1 MTKQGDLR
9 LDNLRFTIEVT
20 HAIINLPV
28 ERGCLTIQTPIVN
41 RKLSNRKSLHNKT

>member
-1 MTKQGDLR
+1 MKNDKTGK
-9 LDNLRFTIEVT
+9 FTIEVT

-41 RKLSNRKSLHNKT
+41 LYITKPKEK